1 MKGGMFMA
9 QIVMW
14 VFFIAPWLL
23 LFAVDKERV
32 KRYMAVSLFGVVL
45 LTMVFQIA
53 DRFNWWEVNKT
64 LFFFVN
70 MTPFPF
76 GIFIIG
82 TLFIFYFTY
91 PGFWM
96 FMIINA
102 AFDLFQAF
110 VMSPIFE
117 KLDIYTLKE
126 MNHFLLFVLMIVI
139 AVLLFLYQKWQDTA
153 FKLSIK

>member
-1 MKGGMFMA
+1 MA

-14 VFFIAPWLL
+14 VLFIGPWLL

-45 LTMVFQIA
+45 LTVVFQIA
-53 DRFNWWEVNKT
+53 DHFNYET

-117 KLDIYTLKE
+117 KLDIYTLKG
-126 MNHFLLFVLMIVI
+126 MNHFLLFVLMMVI

>member
-1 MKGGMFMA
+1 
-9 QIVMW
+9 
-14 VFFIAPWLL
+14 
-23 LFAVDKERV
+23 
-32 KRYMAVSLFGVVL
+32 
-45 LTMVFQIA
+45 
-53 DRFNWWEVNKT
+53 
-64 LFFFVN
+64 

-110 VMSPIFE
+110 VM
-117 KLDIYTLKE
+117 LNIYTLKE
-126 MNHFLLFVLMIVI
+126 MNHFLLFVLMMVV

>member
-1 MKGGMFMA
+1 
-9 QIVMW
+9 
-14 VFFIAPWLL
+14 
-23 LFAVDKERV
+23 
-32 KRYMAVSLFGVVL
+32 
-45 LTMVFQIA
+45 
-53 DRFNWWEVNKT
+53 VNKT

-96 FMIINA
+96 IINA
-102 AFDLFQAF
+102 AFELFQAF

-126 MNHFLLFVLMIVI
+126 MNHFLLFVLMMVI

>member
-1 MKGGMFMA
+1 VKGGALVA

-14 VFFIAPWLL
+14 VLFIGPWLL
-23 LFAVDKERV
+23 LFTVDKERV

-45 LTMVFQIA
+45 TIVFQIA
-53 DRFNWWEVNKT
+53 DRFNWREVNET
-64 LFFFVN
+64 IFFFVN

-91 PGFWM
+91 PGFWV

-110 VMSPIFE
+110 VMSPIVE

-126 MNHFLLFVLMIVI
+126 INHFLLLILMMII
-139 AVLLFLYQKWQDTA
+139 AALLFLYQKWQDTA